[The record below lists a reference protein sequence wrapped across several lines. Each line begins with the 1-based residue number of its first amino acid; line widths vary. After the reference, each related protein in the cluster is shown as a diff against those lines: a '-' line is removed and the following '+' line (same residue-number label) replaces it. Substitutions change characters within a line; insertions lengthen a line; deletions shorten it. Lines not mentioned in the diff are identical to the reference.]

1 MYQIQNPIR
10 VHPWNNLSENESI
23 SNSVMSNFCYP
34 MDYSLLGSSV
44 HGIFQARTLEWV
56 GISFSGNIA
65 DSGIE
70 PASLA
75 SPALAG
81 RFFTTVP
88 PGKLTCLLVTQFSFP
103 DLENPGVP
111 LCFSLVPFI
120 HSPQA

>member
-1 MYQIQNPIR
+1 
-10 VHPWNNLSENESI
+10 
-23 SNSVMSNFCYP
+23 

-56 GISFSGNIA
+56 GISFSGSIP

-111 LCFSLVPFI
+111 LCFSLVPSI